1 MCRNP
6 YDEAWN
12 YRWNHKFWNYQ
23 NIFSLQTLKL
33 INYTQPARD
42 VPGMSPKGRN
52 VRDLHGTFRGL
63 LRNQQKNWWFDKKRC
78 FLDAIVFVLHNF
90 TVFYWKNKYAKVVNG
105 DVHGTPTGPSCGT
118 SRGPNDGTFWGRP
131 RDVGHICFQNST
143 QNHIK
148 LTSTGYSRLYSELW

>member
-63 LRNQQKNWWFDKKRC
+63 LRNQQKNLWFDKKRC
-78 FLDAIVFVLHNF
+78 FLDAVVFVLHNYYCF
-90 TVFYWKNKYAKVVNG
+90 LLEKQMCK
-105 DVHGTPTGPSCGT
+105 SCK
-118 SRGPNDGTFWGRP
+118 WGRP
-131 RDVGHICFQNST
+131 RDAYGTQLRDVSRIKWWDVLGTSAGRRSNMFSKFNSEP
-143 QNHIK
+143 
-148 LTSTGYSRLYSELW
+148 Y